1 MSFGRRATATK
12 IELIKIRRSMQ
23 VAKMVH
29 KILDDK
35 REVLLKKIDE
45 MIEEANKAREDI
57 WSPLGEI
64 YTAVYNSYMSLGTSS
79 LEATANSTPSVMEV
93 DVNVRRIVDV
103 KIPTLQVKTREGSQ
117 LSYGFTETNATVDKA
132 ARLIKTMLPAICK
145 AAEYENAIF
154 SLAKELERTQKLI
167 NALEYVII
175 PQYQESMIFIK
186 ATLEEREREEFVRLK
201 KVKVVLDKRKNA
213 EQMAHT
219 EQQKKLA
226 ASQKQAQEIA
236 AK

>member
-1 MSFGRRATATK
+1 MSFGRRVTATK

-45 MIEEANKAREDI
+45 MIEDANKAREDI

-64 YTAVYNSYMSLGTSS
+64 YTAVFNAYMSLGTMT
-79 LEATANSTPSVMEV
+79 LESISDSTPAIMET

-103 KIPTLQVKTREGSQ
+103 KIPTLQIKTTGGSH
-117 LSYGFTETNATVDKA
+117 LSYGFTDTNATVDKA
-132 ARLIKTMLPAICK
+132 AKLIKNMLPGVCK

-167 NALEYVII
+167 NALEFVII
-175 PQYQESMIFIK
+175 PQYQDAVAFIK
-186 ATLEEREREEFVRLK
+186 STLEEREREEFVRLK
-201 KVKVVLDKRKNA
+201 KVKAVLDKRKAA
-213 EQMAHT
+213 EQ
-219 EQQKKLA
+219 ERV
-226 ASQKQAQEIA
+226 QESAIA
-236 AK
+236 K

>member
-1 MSFGRRATATK
+1 MSFGTRVSATK

-45 MIEEANKAREDI
+45 MIEEANKARGDI

-64 YTAVYNSYMSLGTSS
+64 YTAVYDAYMSLGTAT
-79 LEATANSTPSVMEV
+79 LESVSDSTPSIMEV
-93 DVNVRRIVDV
+93 NVNVRRIVDV
-103 KIPTLQVKTREGSQ
+103 KIPTLQVTTKEGGQ
-117 LSYGFTETNATVDKA
+117 DLSYGFVETNASVDKA
-132 ARLIKTMLPAICK
+132 AKLIKNMLPKVCK

-167 NALEYVII
+167 NALEFVII
-175 PQYQESMIFIK
+175 PQYEGAVAFIR

-201 KVKVVLDKRKNA
+201 KVKVVLEKRKVA
-213 EQMAHT
+213 EQQGSVI
-219 EQQKKLA
+219 EK
-226 ASQKQAQEIA
+226 I
-236 AK
+236 

>member
-1 MSFGRRATATK
+1 MSARRVTATK

-64 YTAVYNSYMSLGTSS
+64 YTAVYNSYMSLGTAT
-79 LEATANSTPSVMEV
+79 LEAVADSTPNVMEA

-103 KIPTLQVKTREGSQ
+103 KIPTLQVKTTEGGSR

-132 ARLIKTMLPAICK
+132 AKLIKNMLPSVCK

-167 NALEYVII
+167 NALEYIII
-175 PQYQESMIFIK
+175 PQYQDAIYFIK
-186 ATLEEREREEFVRLK
+186 ATLEEREREEFVRIK
-201 KVKVVLDKRKNA
+201 KVKVVLDKRK
-213 EQMAHT
+213 MT
-219 EQQKKLA
+219 EQQH
-226 ASQKQAQEIA
+226 QENVIA
-236 AK
+236 K

>member
-1 MSFGRRATATK
+1 MSFGKRVSTTK

-45 MIEEANKAREDI
+45 MIDEANKAREDI
-57 WSPLGEI
+57 WLPLGEI
-64 YTAVYNSYMSLGTSS
+64 YSAVYDAYLSLGTSTIES
-79 LEATANSTPSVMEV
+79 IATSTPSIMEV

-103 KIPTLQVKTREGSQ
+103 KVPTLQVKAKEGSQ
-117 LSYGFTETNATVDKA
+117 NIAYGFADTNASVDKA
-132 ARLIKTMLPAICK
+132 AKLIKNVLPGICK

-167 NALEYVII
+167 NALEFVII
-175 PQYQESMIFIK
+175 PQYQEGIAFIR

-201 KVKVVLDKRKNA
+201 KVKVVLDRK
-213 EQMAHT
+213 
-219 EQQKKLA
+219 KV
-226 ASQKQAQEIA
+226 I
-236 AK
+236 

>member
-1 MSFGRRATATK
+1 
-12 IELIKIRRSMQ
+12 MQ

-45 MIEEANKAREDI
+45 MIEEANKARGDI

-64 YTAVYNSYMSLGTSS
+64 YTAVYDAYMSLGTGT
-79 LEATANSTPSVMEV
+79 LESVSDSTPSVMEV

-103 KIPTLQVKTREGSQ
+103 KIPTLQVKTKEGGQ
-117 LSYGFTETNATVDKA
+117 DLSYGFIDTNSSVDKA
-132 ARLIKTMLPAICK
+132 AKLIKNILPKVCK

-167 NALEYVII
+167 NALEFVII
-175 PQYQESMIFIK
+175 PQYEGAVAFIR

-201 KVKVVLDKRKNA
+201 KVKVVIEKRKVV
-213 EQMAHT
+213 
-219 EQQKKLA
+219 EQQQGSKVVKT
-226 ASQKQAQEIA
+226 
-236 AK
+236 

>member
-1 MSFGRRATATK
+1 MSFGRRVTATK

-57 WSPLGEI
+57 WSPLGAI
-64 YTAVYNSYMSLGTSS
+64 YTAVFNGYMSLGTMT
-79 LEATANSTPSVMEV
+79 LESISDSTPAIMET

-103 KIPTLQVKTREGSQ
+103 KIPTLQIKTKEKGSSQ

-132 ARLIKTMLPAICK
+132 AKLIKNMLPNVCK

-175 PQYQESMIFIK
+175 PQYEGAIAFIK

-201 KVKVVLDKRKNA
+201 KVKVVLDKRKAA
-213 EQMAHT
+213 EQSR
-219 EQQKKLA
+219 QQELA
-226 ASQKQAQEIA
+226 AV
-236 AK
+236 

>member
-57 WSPLGEI
+57 WTPLGEI
-64 YTAVYNSYMSLGTSS
+64 YTAVYNSYMSLGTST

-103 KIPTLQVKTREGSQ
+103 KIPTLQVKTKEGSQ

-132 ARLIKTMLPAICK
+132 ARLIKTMLPAVCK

-167 NALEYVII
+167 NALEYIII
-175 PQYQESMIFIK
+175 PQYQESVIFIK

-213 EQMAHT
+213 EQMLH
-219 EQQKKLA
+219 QQQQAERA
-226 ASQKQAQEIA
+226 AQA
-236 AK
+236 K

>member
-1 MSFGRRATATK
+1 MSFGRRVSATK

-23 VAKMVH
+23 VSKMVH

-45 MIEEANKAREDI
+45 MIEEANKARGDI

-64 YTAVYNSYMSLGTSS
+64 YTSVYNAYMTLGTST
-79 LEATANSTPSVMEV
+79 LEAVSDSTPSVMEV

-103 KIPTLQVKTREGSQ
+103 KIPTLQVNTKKASQ
-117 LSYGFTETNATVDKA
+117 YLSYGFIETNASVDKA
-132 ARLIKTMLPAICK
+132 ARVIKNILPKLCK
-145 AAEYENAIF
+145 AAEFENAIY

-175 PQYQESMIFIK
+175 PQYQDAIAFIR

-201 KVKVVLDKRKNA
+201 KVKVLLDKRKLA
-213 EQMAHT
+213 EGIRT
-219 EQQKKLA
+219 D
-226 ASQKQAQEIA
+226 
-236 AK
+236 

>member
-1 MSFGRRATATK
+1 MSFGGRVIATK
-12 IELIKIRRSMQ
+12 IELIKIRRSLQ
-23 VAKMVH
+23 VGKMVH

-45 MIEEANKAREDI
+45 MIEEANKARGDI
-57 WSPLGEI
+57 WTPLGSV
-64 YTAVYNSYMSLGTSS
+64 YTAVYDSYMSLGTTV
-79 LEATANSTPSVMEV
+79 LESISDTTPSTMEV

-103 KIPTLQVKTREGSQ
+103 KIPTLQVKTKEGGQ
-117 LSYGFTETNATVDKA
+117 DLSYGFTESNSSVDKA
-132 ARLIKTMLPAICK
+132 SKLIKNMLPKICK

-175 PQYQESMIFIK
+175 PQYEAAIYFIR

-201 KVKVVLDKRKNA
+201 KVKAALDRK
-213 EQMAHT
+213 
-219 EQQKKLA
+219 K
-226 ASQKQAQEIA
+226 
-236 AK
+236 

>member
-1 MSFGRRATATK
+1 MSFGTRVSATK

-45 MIEEANKAREDI
+45 MIEEANKARGDI

-64 YTAVYNSYMSLGTSS
+64 YTAVYDAYMSLGTAT
-79 LEATANSTPSVMEV
+79 LESVSDSTPSIMEV

-103 KIPTLQVKTREGSQ
+103 KIPTLQVRTKEGGQ
-117 LSYGFTETNATVDKA
+117 DLSYGFVETNASVDKA
-132 ARLIKTMLPAICK
+132 AKLIKNMLPKVCK

-167 NALEYVII
+167 NALEFVII
-175 PQYQESMIFIK
+175 PQYEGAVAFIR

-201 KVKVVLDKRKNA
+201 KVKVVLEKRKVA
-213 EQMAHT
+213 EQQGST
-219 EQQKKLA
+219 IEK
-226 ASQKQAQEIA
+226 I
-236 AK
+236 

>member
-1 MSFGRRATATK
+1 MSFGTRVSATK

-45 MIEEANKAREDI
+45 MIEEANKARGDI

-64 YTAVYNSYMSLGTSS
+64 YTAVYDAYMSLGTST
-79 LEATANSTPSVMEV
+79 LESVSDSTPSIMEV

-103 KIPTLQVKTREGSQ
+103 KIPTLQVRTKEGGQ
-117 LSYGFTETNATVDKA
+117 DLSYGFVETNASVDKA
-132 ARLIKTMLPAICK
+132 SKLIKNMLPKVCK

-167 NALEYVII
+167 NALEFVII
-175 PQYQESMIFIK
+175 PQYEGAVAFIR

-201 KVKVVLDKRKNA
+201 KVKVVLEKRKVA
-213 EQMAHT
+213 EQQGSAI
-219 EQQKKLA
+219 EK
-226 ASQKQAQEIA
+226 I
-236 AK
+236 

>member
-1 MSFGRRATATK
+1 MSARRVTATK

-64 YTAVYNSYMSLGTSS
+64 YTAVYNSYMSLGTAT
-79 LEATANSTPSVMEV
+79 LEAVADSTPNVMEA

-103 KIPTLQVKTREGSQ
+103 KIPTLQVKTTEGGSR

-132 ARLIKTMLPAICK
+132 AKLIKNMLPSVCK

-167 NALEYVII
+167 NALEYIII
-175 PQYQESMIFIK
+175 PQYQDAIYFIK
-186 ATLEEREREEFVRLK
+186 ATLEEREREEFVRIK
-201 KVKVVLDKRKNA
+201 KVKVALDKRK
-213 EQMAHT
+213 MT
-219 EQQKKLA
+219 EQQH
-226 ASQKQAQEIA
+226 QENVIA
-236 AK
+236 K